1 MSPAGAATRRSQ
13 VLTNHDLERMVDTS
27 DEWIVSRTGIRE
39 RRVAAAH
46 ETTASMA
53 AVAAM
58 RAIRTAGIEPDD
70 IDLILLATLTPDYWM
85 PSTAALVKEA
95 IGNTKAA
102 AMDVAAACS
111 GFVYAYATAH
121 AYITSGMA
129 KHVLVIGAELLT
141 RFLDYTD
148 RNTCIL
154 FGDGA
159 GAVVLS
165 ASDEPG
171 GGLGIEMTTEP
182 QGAYMIWLP
191 AGGAKSPPSAETV
204 ARGEHYVRM
213 EGKETYRFATR
224 TLATTALTS
233 IEKAGLKPSD
243 IDLFIP
249 HQANIRIIEAVAK
262 GLDLPMERMFVNLDK
277 YGNTSAASVPIALAE
292 AVNEGRVKV
301 GDRIVIVAFGAGFTS
316 GAVTIEWTADPARG
330 IAGDAAVDPDD
341 IKVRLPVDWD
351 SVDPIPEALAELM
364 RRPGS
369 VDVPLDDVVPGEP
382 EPRSRR
388 RSGHDRSDRQDR
400 PRDRWVARDRAGDR
414 APPRHPGRRR
424 GVHLQGQRRRRRPRR
439 PRAIEALGRKALA
452 VQGDASQPETADVGR
467 QDRPRGVRQDRHPGQ
482 QRRASPATT

>member
-1 MSPAGAATRRSQ
+1 VTADPRPRYAHLTGWGRYAPAG
-13 VLTNHDLERMVDTS
+13 VLTNADLERMVDTS

-53 AVAAM
+53 AVASL
-58 RAIRTAGIEPDD
+58 RAIAVAGIKPEE

-85 PSTAALVKEA
+85 PATAALVKEA
-95 IGNTKAA
+95 IGNTKAT
-102 AMDVAAACS
+102 AMDLAAACS
-111 GFVYAYATAH
+111 GFVYGYATAQ

-171 GGLGIEMTTEP
+171 GGLGIELTTEP

-191 AGGAKSPPSAETV
+191 SGGSKSPPSAATI
-204 ARGEHYVRM
+204 ARGEHFIRM

-224 TLATTALTS
+224 TLATTALAA
-233 IEKAGLKPSD
+233 IEHAGLKPDD
-243 IDLFIP
+243 ISLIIP

-262 GLDLPMERMFVNLDK
+262 GLDLSMDRMFVNVDR
-277 YGNTSAASVPIALAE
+277 YGNTSAASIPIALAE
-292 AVNEGRVKV
+292 AANSGRIKV

-316 GAVTIEWTADPARG
+316 GAVAIQWTADPARG
-330 IAGDAAVDPDD
+330 ALGDAISPDSVH
-341 IKVRLPVDWD
+341 VRPPVDWD
-351 SVDPIPEALAELM
+351 SVDPIPDALAEILA
-364 RRPGS
+364 RPGR
-369 VDVPLDDVVPGEP
+369 VPLDLSDVVPGEP
-382 EPRSRR
+382 EP
-388 RSGHDRSDRQDR
+388 
-400 PRDRWVARDRAGDR
+400 AA
-414 APPRHPGRRR
+414 HP
-424 GVHLQGQRRRRRPRR
+424 
-439 PRAIEALGRKALA
+439 ALR
-452 VQGDASQPETADVGR
+452 
-467 QDRPRGVRQDRHPGQ
+467 
-482 QRRASPATT
+482 